1 MSGLLDVGLTSP
13 FGQQAASAMSG
24 IASGALSGAAAGAI
38 WGPTG
43 ALFGGGIGASSG
55 VISSVPKIA
64 EAKDNAFK
72 DYYKGLYEAVSSS
85 TEKTITDGSSVSR
98 DRE

>member
-43 ALFGGGIGASSG
+43 ALFGGGIARRLELSA
-55 VISSVPKIA
+55 VFQKLQ
-64 EAKDNAFK
+64 KRKTTLLKTTTRAFTK
-72 DYYKGLYEAVSSS
+72 PYPPAQKKPSPTVLP
-85 TEKTITDGSSVSR
+85 
-98 DRE
+98 